1 MNKKTTCVAALGCAV
16 FIFATTACGA
26 YDYSH
31 DFIYDIDPIIK
42 IEAPESDPETEYSY
56 YEISL
61 PYPESEKV
69 VFIKGFMAAAIAFDI
84 HEDEQIEDTDKI
96 IESDIILETT
106 NDSDII
112 EEAEENKIEDSLPAI
127 ARSGNYIY
135 YDIPLSNEL
144 QEYTE
149 DVCREYNIDE
159 KLVFAIMGRES
170 AYQPDVISDTND
182 YGLMQINICNHEWM
196 SEKLG
201 ITDFLDPKSS
211 ILAGVYMLYTVR
223 QYCETETQMIM
234 CYKSGVNGARALWN
248 QGIHSISY
256 TDQIFER
263 KDNLKIK

>member
-1 MNKKTTCVAALGCAV
+1 MNKKTTCVAALGCAA

-61 PYPESEKV
+61 PYPESDIKTY
-69 VFIKGFMAAAIAFDI
+69 FIKGFMAAAVALDS
-84 HEDEQIEDTDKI
+84 HEDESGPEPETSSDTI
-96 IESDIILETT
+96 IESENIIVSE
-106 NDSDII
+106 IK
-112 EEAEENKIEDSLPAI
+112 EEPKIEKTLPAI

>member
-1 MNKKTTCVAALGCAV
+1 MNKKTTCVAALGCAA

-112 EEAEENKIEDSLPAI
+112 KK
-127 ARSGNYIY
+127 
-135 YDIPLSNEL
+135 
-144 QEYTE
+144 T
-149 DVCREYNIDE
+149 
-159 KLVFAIMGRES
+159 K
-170 AYQPDVISDTND
+170 
-182 YGLMQINICNHEWM
+182 
-196 SEKLG
+196 
-201 ITDFLDPKSS
+201 
-211 ILAGVYMLYTVR
+211 
-223 QYCETETQMIM
+223 
-234 CYKSGVNGARALWN
+234 
-248 QGIHSISY
+248 
-256 TDQIFER
+256 
-263 KDNLKIK
+263 